1 MQNLKIL
8 PLTQPDKKTLKEI
21 IAIEKVSFKD
31 SYSCESLK
39 KELSLPFSH
48 TFIAKENEKTA
59 GYCIV
64 WIIGSEAEIH
74 KIAVA
79 PEQRR
84 KGIGKQLLKTVLK
97 TLKEKNVK
105 RVFLEVNEKNTP
117 AINLYKSCGFK
128 VIGRRENYYGKG
140 ENALLM
146 ETLL

>member
-8 PLTQPDKKTLKEI
+8 PLTQLDEKTLKEVA
-21 IAIEKVSFKD
+21 AIEKASFKD
-31 SYSCESLK
+31 SYSLESLK
-39 KELSLPFSH
+39 RELSLSFSH
-48 TFIAKENEKTA
+48 IFVAKENEKTA
-59 GYCIV
+59 GYCIL
-64 WIIGSEAEIH
+64 WIIGNEAEIH

-84 KGIGKQLLKTVLK
+84 KGIGKQLLKAVLR

-105 RVFLEVNEKNTP
+105 RVFLEVNEKNMP

-140 ENALLM
+140 ESALLM